1 MWKRK
6 TSKFN
11 KKKWRE
17 NKGRGISAINGV
29 LFCVI
34 IIEIPF
40 PQPIARSKDE
50 IKGQK
55 KILLLQILAAC

>member
-11 KKKWRE
+11 KKWE

-40 PQPIARSKDE
+40 PQAKARSKDE
-50 IKGQK
+50 AKGQK
-55 KILLLQILAAC
+55 KILLLRILAAC